1 MNDHVIS
8 GEYFLKLVPD
18 TSVVIDGRITTLI
31 DTGEYNGAQIII
43 PEAVVAE
50 LEAQANQGRE
60 IGFSG
65 LTELQEL
72 CKLAERGIISIE
84 FYGERPT
91 LEQVKLASGGEIDS
105 LIRKVAITHGARF
118 ITSDVVQSE
127 VAKAKGLDVLYLR
140 PQVEDFTPL
149 AIDQFFD
156 EYTIAVYLKERAKPM
171 VRRGT
176 IGKTETFTARDTLCT
191 EYELRS
197 MAQEILE
204 RAKRDPDGFIEIE
217 KRGVTVVQIGSMRI
231 SIARRPFSD
240 GMEITAV
247 RPIVD
252 LSLQDYS
259 QAEIIKKILLSEKP
273 GVLIT
278 GTPGCGKTTLAQAI
292 ATYLSDSGCIVKTM
306 EQPREMQVPDQITQ
320 YTALDGSMVN
330 TADVMLLVRPDYVIF
345 DELRKND
352 DFDVFADMRLAGI
365 GMVGI
370 LHAVSPL
377 EALQR
382 MAYRIDFSALS
393 QVFGSLIYMKD
404 GQIQHIYSTSFSM
417 KIPEGADNE
426 MHIRPVTTLS
436 ELQTGDVA
444 FEIFKFGTETVVLP
458 IAPVEEEE
466 APAYE
471 PPQETGKGL
480 EPEKAVV
487 AVATVQNSEPQ
498 QSEDE
503 NENEDED
510 EESSTW
516 EVTERDIQREIGR
529 YSNGEILVEM
539 LSATKAVVYIDDRDV
554 PAAIGKGGKNIAAI
568 VNKVGVGIDIRPA
581 SELAKKAKVAAAS
594 APVEKEEL
602 NLGEGLQVRI
612 DKKQLSIISS
622 DNTGKIVD
630 VFAGREYLF
639 TATVNDSG
647 EIHLAKNSTIAQEM
661 LRRYNEG
668 EPIRLK
674 TV

>member
-1 MNDHVIS
+1 M
-8 GEYFLKLVPD
+8 KLVPD

-31 DTGEYNGAQIII
+31 DTGEYNGAKIII

-50 LEAQANQGRE
+50 LESQANQGRE

-72 CKLAERGIISIE
+72 WKLAEKGVIEIE
-84 FYGERPT
+84 FVGERPT
-91 LEQVKLASGGEIDS
+91 LEQVKLASGGEIDA
-105 LIRKVAITHGARF
+105 LIRQVAIDHQAKF

-127 VAKAKGLDVLYLR
+127 VARAKGLDVLYLR
-140 PQVEDFTPL
+140 PQVDDFTPL

-156 EYTIAVYLKERAKPM
+156 EHTVAVYLKERTKPRARKGN
-171 VRRGT
+171 VQ
-176 IGKTETFTARDTLCT
+176 KTELITIRENPSS

-197 MAQEILE
+197 IAQETLE
-204 RAKRDPDGFIEIE
+204 RAKRNPDGFIEIE

-252 LSLQDYS
+252 MSLDDYD
-259 QAEIIKKILLSEKP
+259 QASIIKNLLLGEKP
-273 GVLIT
+273 GILIV
-278 GTPGCGKTTLAQAI
+278 GLPGSGKTTIAQGI
-292 ATYLSDSGCIVKTM
+292 ATFLSDSGYVVKTM

-320 YTALDGSMVN
+320 YTALDGSMQN
-330 TADVMLLVRPDYVIF
+330 TADVLMLVRPDYVIF
-345 DELRKND
+345 DELRKNE
-352 DFDVFADMRLAGI
+352 DFAVFADMRLAGI
-365 GMVGI
+365 GMIGI
-370 LHAVSPL
+370 VHAVSPH

-382 MAYRIDFSALS
+382 LSDRIDFSVLT
-393 QVFGSLIYMKD
+393 QVFGSMIYLRD
-404 GQIQHIYSTSFSM
+404 GKIRQIFSTSFAM
-417 KIPEGADNE
+417 KIPEGGESD
-426 MHIRPVTTLS
+426 MHIRPITLVS
-436 ELQTGDVA
+436 DNKTGDIA
-444 FEIFKFGTETVVLP
+444 FEIFKYENETIVM
-458 IAPVEEEE
+458 PVISNEPEEE
-466 APAYE
+466 PLVYE
-471 PPQETGKGL
+471 PASETGKGL
-480 EPEKAVV
+480 EPHKAEPVT
-487 AVATVQNSEPQ
+487 AVPQ
-498 QSEDE
+498 VEVPPAKE
-503 NENEDED
+503 EAEETEEEEEE
-510 EESSTW
+510 EESASW
-516 EVTERDIQREIGR
+516 DITERDIQREIGR
-529 YSNGEILVEM
+529 YTNGEVNVEM

-581 SELAKKAKVAAAS
+581 SELTKRVKT
-594 APVEKEEL
+594 APPVPAEKEEL
-602 NLGEGLQVRI
+602 NLGEGLHVRI
-612 DKKQLSIISS
+612 DKKQLSIISL

-639 TATVNDSG
+639 TATVNDNG
-647 EIHLAKNSTIAQEM
+647 EIHLSKNSTIAQEM